1 MSLELLPRPG
11 SELSPDEV
19 QVGAAWNW
27 GWMLSVVVSGGCQ
40 EAAVP
45 SKLVKVCQ
53 SLSISLSSLHMMIYD
68 DVTKAS

>member
-11 SELSPDEV
+11 SELSKDEV

-40 EAAVP
+40 VEAAVP

-53 SLSISLSSLHMMIYD
+53 SLSIGNLLYI
-68 DVTKAS
+68 

>member
-27 GWMLSVVVSGGCQ
+27 GWMLSVVVIGGCQ
-40 EAAVP
+40 EAAAP
-45 SKLVKVCQ
+45 PKPAKVYQ
-53 SLSISLSSLHMMIYD
+53 NLSIST
-68 DVTKAS
+68 VTFFPNSVS

>member
-1 MSLELLPRPG
+1 MKDASVSLELLPLPG

-27 GWMLSVVVSGGCQ
+27 GWMLSVVVIAGCQ

-53 SLSISLSSLHMMIYD
+53 SLCQSVAFSIYD
-68 DVTKAS
+68 I